1 MKPFTLPD
9 FYLPHPPRLN
19 SHLEFARAHSLDWAK
34 RMGILD
40 EPDPAGGL
48 VWDAERLERMDF
60 ALLCAYT
67 HPDCDAEALALV
79 TEWYV
84 WVFFFDDD
92 FLAKFKNG
100 GQRGT
105 ATRYL
110 ERLEHFM
117 AEPGTPAPDPENP
130 AEAGLADCWARTA
143 SSMSPAW
150 RRRMVLS
157 THNLMVESLWE
168 LDNIARERIANPLE
182 YIEMRRRVGGA
193 PWSANLV
200 EYAAGAE
207 VPDRFA
213 TERPLRVL
221 CDTFSDAVHLR
232 NDLFSYE
239 REVRVEGENANAVLV
254 LETFL
259 GLPTQTAANLVNDLL
274 TTRLKQFEDTAEV
287 EVPQL
292 FSARLASAAEQA
304 AVGRYVL
311 GLQDWQAG
319 GHEWHLRSSRYMN
332 SGLDTGPTGL
342 GTVTARLI
350 PGLRIQLN
358 QHTPPARSP
367 GTLPVTGL
375 TPPGPATPN
384 PHLAAARDDL
394 PRWVAATGLLD
405 PAAPGW
411 TAKSMAEADFAL
423 FAALVHPEVS
433 ESELVLRARW
443 CAWGF
448 HVGDLLSHAYRALPS
463 AGREQL
469 RRLPQFLADPPPQP
483 PVTPVE
489 RALAQLWCDTSAT
502 TEAATLR
509 QVRAAVL
516 DSVESW
522 QLWLDNEIR
531 RRIPDPVDHLENR
544 RAAFGGR
551 LVTALG
557 RPAGHPSAADA
568 LADTSVLRQLENS
581 ALDHAALVNDLYSYR
596 REIHDSGEH
605 QNLVYI
611 TQSFL
616 GCTRDAARDIVVD
629 LAEER
634 LRQFEQTARD
644 KLPVFFTDHAV
655 AAATRAAVLA
665 QVHRWQQYL
674 AGNLAWHTG
683 TGRYTAAAPQRPR
696 PRIAGP
702 TGPFVSALGGRRTN
716 TGRPA

>member
-1 MKPFTLPD
+1 VKPFTLPD
-9 FYLPHPPRLN
+9 FYLPHPARLN
-19 SHLEFARAHSLDWAK
+19 PHLEFARTHSLDWAK

-48 VWDAERLERMDF
+48 VWDVERLERMDF

-92 FLAKFKNG
+92 FLAKFKNAR
-100 GQRGT
+100 QRAA
-105 ATRYL
+105 ATEYL
-110 ERLEHFM
+110 ERLELFM
-117 AEPGTPAPDPENP
+117 AEPGDPVPEPENP
-130 AEAGLADCWARTA
+130 AEAGLADCWSRTIG
-143 SSMSPAW
+143 SMSAAW

-168 LDNIARERIANPLE
+168 LDNIARDRIANPLE

-207 VPDRFA
+207 IPDRFA
-213 TERPLRVL
+213 AERPLRVL
-221 CDTFSDAVHLR
+221 CDTFSDGVHLR

-254 LETFL
+254 FETFL

-292 FSARLASAAEQA
+292 FLARLAAPSEQA
-304 AVGRYVL
+304 AVGRYIL

-350 PGLRIQLN
+350 PGLRIQLG
-358 QHTPPARSP
+358 QHTPPPRTP
-367 GTLPVTGL
+367 GNLTVTGL
-375 TPPGPATPN
+375 SAPGLATPN
-384 PHLAAARDDL
+384 PHVAAARADL
-394 PRWVAATGLLD
+394 MQWVAATGLLD

-411 TAKSMAEADFAL
+411 TPHSVAEADFAL
-423 FAALVHPEVS
+423 LAALVYPELG
-433 ESELVLRARW
+433 ESDLVLRARW

-469 RRLPQFLADPPPQP
+469 RRLPQFLADPPAQAPA
-483 PVTPVE
+483 TPVE
-489 RALAQLWCDTSAT
+489 RALAELWADTSAT
-502 TEAATLR
+502 TDPEGR
-509 QVRAAVL
+509 QQIRAAVL
-516 DSVESW
+516 ESVAAW
-522 QLWLDNEIR
+522 QLWLDNETR

-557 RPAGHPSAADA
+557 RPAGHPHAADA

-596 REIHDSGEH
+596 REIHDGVEH

-616 GCTRDAARDIVVD
+616 GCSRDAARDIVVD

-634 LRQFEQTARD
+634 LHQFEQTARD
-644 KLPVFFTDHAV
+644 KLPVFFTDHRV
-655 AAATRAAVLA
+655 ADPTREAVLA
-665 QVHRWQQYL
+665 QVGRWQQYL
-674 AGNLAWHTG
+674 AGNLAWHAG
-683 TGRYTAAAPQRPR
+683 TGRYTASAPQRPR
-696 PRIAGP
+696 PPLAGP
-702 TGPFVSALGGRRTN
+702 TGPFVSTLGGRRTS